1 MASVNRTAS
10 VGGRFAIVLI
20 VTVLLAGSASTRR
33 GGASA
38 TPVTTTPMVA
48 GAAHSA
54 AVPLAVMKHAA
65 RLPVPAALA
74 ATGLNLRAA
83 PVPVPLVLQIPS
95 IGVNVPVIGV
105 GLTPTNVMDAPEGRA
120 SNPVWQQAFW
130 YRGSAI
136 PGVASTALI
145 AGHIDDPLGRLGSF
159 GRIRELRRGDVITVH
174 DTRTG
179 LNVRFAVVASK
190 AYSLAQ
196 TTDPSVLT
204 GMYGSGPVAG
214 RKPQHSTDGLAHLTL
229 VTCAGVFDHTLG
241 THDQRLAVFAT
252 RIA

>member
-1 MASVNRTAS
+1 MSRAAS
-10 VGGRFAIVLI
+10 VGGRFAIVVI
-20 VTVLLAGSASTRR
+20 VTVFLAGSASTLR
-33 GGASA
+33 GGASD
-38 TPVTTTPMVA
+38 TTVAVPMVA
-48 GAAHSA
+48 GAARSA
-54 AVPLAVMKHAA
+54 PVALAVMKHAA
-65 RLPVPAALA
+65 RLPVPAAMA
-74 ATGLNLRAA
+74 ASGLSLRAA

-95 IGVNVPVIGV
+95 IGVNVSVIGV
-105 GLTPTNVMDAPEGRA
+105 GLTPKNVMDAPEGRA

-145 AGHIDDPLGRLGSF
+145 AGHIDDPLGRPGSF
-159 GRIRELRRGDVITVH
+159 GRLGELRRGDVIVVH
-174 DTRTG
+174 DTRSG

-190 AYSLAQ
+190 AYSLAH
-196 TTDPSVLT
+196 TTDRSVLT

-214 RKPQHSTDGLAHLTL
+214 RKPQHSPDGLAHLTL
-229 VTCAGVFDHTLG
+229 VTCAGVFDHAIG